1 MIGHVEVADLVDQG
15 DEIWKDDQ
23 TVTVARVNSGLS
35 SDRRKELV
43 NRLEIGK
50 GCLPAQRKAL
60 IQLVARKHGVF
71 ALSEK
76 ELGETDLIEHSITM
90 KDSTPVRTA
99 PRRLPYVL
107 RSELES
113 ELQKLLDIGCIEPHP
128 VLLHQD

>member
-15 DEIWKDDQ
+15 DEIWKDNQ
-23 TVTVARVNSGLS
+23 TVTVARVNSDGLS

-76 ELGETDLIEHSITM
+76 ELGETDLIEHSIAM
-90 KDSTPVRTA
+90 KDFTPVRTA
-99 PRRLPYVL
+99 PRRLPYAL

-113 ELQKLLDIGCIEPHP
+113 DC
-128 VLLHQD
+128 